1 MTLALMVL
9 FQIPCST
16 GAWRIT
22 DFVEPAETGPL
33 SLQIESDRGG
43 IRTWR

>member
-16 GAWRIT
+16 GADGNQT
-22 DFVEPAETGPL
+22 V
-33 SLQIESDRGG
+33 SLQIESES
-43 IRTWR
+43 